1 MTDYELSLT
10 ADGSLTLSADLRAEL
25 GWQPGDGLTVECD
38 GDSLLIRRR
47 EEATDA
53 VLTESRHRLEQLPAE
68 SGTAP
73 DSLSGI
79 RAERGEW

>member
-1 MTDYELSLT
+1 MTDYQLPPT
-10 ADGSLTLSADLRAEL
+10 ADGSLVRPAELRAEM

-53 VLTESRHRLEQLPAE
+53 VLAESRHRREQLRADF
-68 SGTAP
+68 GTGP
-73 DSLSGI
+73 DSAIGI
-79 RAERGEW
+79 RAERDEC